1 MPDAEL
7 GIRDAARSHMA
18 PLRDPSLLRES
29 IVRGDSSPRGVTQR
43 VRRFRIVIGI
53 DLSEYADIVIEHA
66 LDQAARHDAPELHF
80 LTVRE
85 KRRPSTDECKQAL
98 WEQVYPELEAF
109 NRFGADWRARLH
121 VRRGKP
127 EVEIA
132 ELAAEIRADLIVI
145 GQFGL
150 HTPRA
155 SDKNLPNRVLQQ
167 AVCPTL
173 VVGAPEAA
181 DPMQCPMCAAV
192 REDTDGDR
200 WFCAPHTGD
209 RGADHFVSPMTSWSG
224 GSLMW

>member
-1 MPDAEL
+1 
-7 GIRDAARSHMA
+7 MA
-18 PLRDPSLLRES
+18 LLREPS
-29 IVRGDSSPRGVTQR
+29 FLADPVVQRTTAPR
-43 VRRFRIVIGI
+43 VRRFRIVVGI

-85 KRRPSTDECKQAL
+85 RRRPTAEQAKQAL
-98 WEQVYPELEAF
+98 WEQVYPALETF
-109 NRFGADWRARLH
+109 SRFGADWRARLH

-173 VVGAPEAA
+173 VIAAPAA
-181 DPMQCPMCAAV
+181 IDPTQHCPMCAAV
-192 REDTDGDR
+192 REDTDGER

-209 RGADHFVSPMTSWSG
+209 RGTDHFVSPMTTWSG
-224 GSLMW
+224 GSLLS